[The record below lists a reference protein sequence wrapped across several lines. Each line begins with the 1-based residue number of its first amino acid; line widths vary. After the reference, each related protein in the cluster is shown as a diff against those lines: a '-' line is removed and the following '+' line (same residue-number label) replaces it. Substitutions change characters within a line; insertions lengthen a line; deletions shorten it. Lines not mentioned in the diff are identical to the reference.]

1 MFFQDP
7 FKLIP
12 VTSIAE
18 LSDKLT
24 RNEIMSSN
32 EVRSLLGLKPSKNP
46 KADELRNKNMP
57 NQQIG
62 PFEITPSDDMAE
74 NTIEGEIQNGT

>member
-57 NQQIG
+57 DQKTG
-62 PFEITPSDDMAE
+62 PSEIVPSDDTAE
-74 NTIEGEIQNGT
+74 NTTEGEIQNGT